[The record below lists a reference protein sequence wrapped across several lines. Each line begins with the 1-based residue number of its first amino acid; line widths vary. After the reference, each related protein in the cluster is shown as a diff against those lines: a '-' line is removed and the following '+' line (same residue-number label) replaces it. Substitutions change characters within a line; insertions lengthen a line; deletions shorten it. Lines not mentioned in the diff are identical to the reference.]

1 MTNNEIIVVA
11 IAVVAVIAILAAVV
25 VFQRR
30 RTGKLRSQFG
40 PEYAR
45 TIEAVGARGKAEA
58 ELHQR
63 EARVAAYSIQSLTPA
78 DRDRYLADW
87 NRIQTQFID
96 APVGAVAQADELV
109 GGVMTARGYPMSD
122 FEQRAAD
129 LSVDHPIVVENYRA
143 AHAIAVRHERGEAST
158 EELRKAMIHYR
169 ALVDDLVGQP
179 AATDA
184 AVQPKALAS
193 QV

>member
-1 MTNNEIIVVA
+1 MSNTELAVLVVA
-11 IAVVAVIAILAAVV
+11 VAVVAVLAIAFLM
-25 VFQRR
+25 FRR
-30 RTGKLRSQFG
+30 RQTGKLRDRFG

-45 TIEAVGARGKAEA
+45 TVETVGARGKAEA

-63 EARVAAYSIQSLTPA
+63 EERVAAYSIRPLAPA
-78 DRDRYLADW
+78 DRDRYLEAW

-109 GGVMTARGYPMSD
+109 CGIMTARGYPMSD

-143 AHAIAVRHERGEAST
+143 AHAIALRHERGEAAT
-158 EELRKAMIHYR
+158 EELRQAMIHYR
-169 ALVDDLVGQP
+169 ALLEDLVGQP
-179 AATDA
+179 TSAETIPPRAAA
-184 AVQPKALAS
+184 
-193 QV
+193 

>member
-11 IAVVAVIAILAAVV
+11 IAVVVVIAILAAVV

-63 EARVAAYSIQSLTPA
+63 EARVAAYSIQPLTPA

-129 LSVDHPIVVENYRA
+129 LSVDHPIVV
-143 AHAIAVRHERGEAST
+143 
-158 EELRKAMIHYR
+158 
-169 ALVDDLVGQP
+169 
-179 AATDA
+179 
-184 AVQPKALAS
+184 
-193 QV
+193 

>member
-1 MTNNEIIVVA
+1 MTNNEIVVLA
-11 IAVVAVIAILAAVV
+11 IAAAVV
-25 VFQRR
+25 IAVLAALVAFQRR

-45 TIEAVGARGKAEA
+45 TIEAVGARGKAET

-63 EARVAAYSIQSLTPA
+63 ETRVAAYSIRPLTPA

-109 GGVMTARGYPMSD
+109 SAVMTARGYPMSD
-122 FEQRAAD
+122 FDQRAAD

-143 AHAIAVRHERGEAST
+143 AHAIALRHERGEAST
-158 EELRKAMIHYR
+158 EELRQAMIHYR

-179 AATDA
+179 AATEA
-184 AVQPKALAS
+184 PVQPRALAA